1 MSPGP
6 VHGSGGADSAPRGA
20 VARADA
26 ARLLAECCAPPFL
39 GIDGLLSEK
48 DALPATRELVFGVL
62 RYYFSLR
69 EIVDAHL
76 AKPLAARDQ
85 DVLCLLLVGA
95 YQLADSHTAVHV
107 AVNETVEA
115 ARHLGKPWA
124 SGLVNGVLR
133 SVQRRHQKGVSLLD
147 RSIDLPGWLERRI
160 RIEYP
165 AQASELFLSFLD
177 RPPMTIRI
185 NVLKQT
191 VAEYLALLDAMTVS
205 WKASWLPE
213 SVTLDLPIRQHELPG
228 YSDGAV
234 SVQDAAAQFAAHLLS
249 VPEKGR
255 VLDTC
260 AAPGGKLFHL
270 MERQPTATFVA
281 LESSST
287 RLQWLRSEATRL
299 CQTERLLTLQTD
311 ARSADW
317 WDGQMFDRIL
327 LDAPCTGLGTLR
339 RHPDVKLHR
348 IEGDAG
354 ANQILQR
361 ELLASAWRFL
371 APGGLLLY
379 VTCSILAEENDDVVR
394 PFLAAQSDA
403 SATKLQLP
411 TGFATQVGWQT
422 LPTDPRTDG
431 IYFALL
437 QKD

>member
-6 VHGSGGADSAPRGA
+6 VRRSGTESAQRGA
-20 VARADA
+20 VARANA
-26 ARLLAECCAPPFL
+26 ARLLAECCSPPFP
-39 GIDGLLSEK
+39 GIDGLLSEA

-62 RYYFSLR
+62 RHYFSLR
-69 EIVDAHL
+69 EIVSAHL

-95 YQLADSHTAVHV
+95 YQLADSHTAAHA

-115 ARHLGKPWA
+115 ARNLGKPWA

-133 SVQRRHQKGVSLLD
+133 SLQRRHQEGVSLLN
-147 RSIDLPGWLERRI
+147 RSIDLPGWLEHRI
-160 RIEYP
+160 RREYP
-165 AQASELFLSFLD
+165 TQARELFLSFLD

-185 NVLKQT
+185 NVLKQS
-191 VAEYLALLDAMTVS
+191 VAEYLALLDAMNVS

-213 SVTLDLPIRQHELPG
+213 SVTLDRPIRQQELPG
-228 YSDGAV
+228 YADGAV
-234 SVQDAAAQFAAHLLS
+234 SVQDAAAQFAARLLS
-249 VPEKGR
+249 VPEGGR

-270 MERQPTATFVA
+270 MERHPKATFVA
-281 LESSST
+281 LESSSD
-287 RLQWLRSEATRL
+287 RLEWLLREAKRL
-299 CQTERLLTLQTD
+299 CQTERLLALQTD
-311 ARSADW
+311 ARNADW

-339 RHPDVKLHR
+339 RHPDIKLHR

-354 ANQILQR
+354 ASQLLQR
-361 ELLASAWRFL
+361 GLLSSAWRFL

-379 VTCSILAEENDDVVR
+379 VTCSILAEENDDVVQ

-403 SATKLQLP
+403 SATKMQLP
-411 TGFATQVGWQT
+411 AGFATAVGWQT
-422 LPTDPRTDG
+422 LPTEPRTDG
-431 IYFALL
+431 LYFSLL
-437 QKD
+437 QKA